1 MRGRAVEGW
10 PHWHWVAGLAGLAL
24 AAQLWGLYLLTGPPG
39 PGWFPNADKL
49 QHALGFALPVALL
62 LLALGLRRLAHGRL
76 PTQRALVAIVVGFLT
91 HAVLSE
97 LVQQALIP
105 SRTGDAW
112 DALADAIGVA
122 AGALV
127 GVALL
132 RRATRRVDLHV
143 PSAPEHFAAGRP

>member
-1 MRGRAVEGW
+1 MRERAVEGW
-10 PHWHWVAGLAGLAL
+10 PHWHWVAGLAGLAV

-62 LLALGLRRLAHGRL
+62 LLALGLRRLAQRRL
-76 PTQRALVAIVVGFLT
+76 PTRGAILLVAGGFLG

-97 LVQQALIP
+97 VVQHVFLP
-105 SRTGDAW
+105 SRTGDPW
-112 DALADAIGVA
+112 DALADGVGVA

-132 RRATRRVDLHV
+132 RRATRRADGPG
-143 PSAPEHFAAGRP
+143 PSVPEHLAAGRS